1 MEVSLE
7 TTRRDQARA
16 QFAFLGHSVCGDYRY
31 GPLARLESL
40 GTSAA
45 SASASASAS
54 AGTGAGAMHDSTEG
68 GGGEGVGVGSGVIDE
83 KELERQIA
91 LHDPLRRLG
100 LHFSELRLTHPTT
113 NSALTLTSSC
123 PASFTDLMR
132 RSQGSSRASLV
143 QFKSAVPD
151 ISSTAGRVSDTHSAS
166 AGESRGAADRTRG
179 SDGQHNKGGHKSVEV
194 EGEDGDGRMDSLRSG
209 STQYASESASSSS
222 EKVKVFTL
230 SEFLGPGKVRGAGRD
245 KRQERDQQG
254 PPPSSKTVFRRK

>member
-31 GPLARLESL
+31 GPLAHLESL

-45 SASASASAS
+45 SA
-54 AGTGAGAMHDSTEG
+54 GAGATAVHDSTEGG

-83 KELERQIA
+83 KESERQVA

-151 ISSTAGRVSDTHSAS
+151 ISTTAGRVGDTHSAS

-179 SDGQHNKGGHKSVEV
+179 SDGQLNKGGRKSVED
-194 EGEDGDGRMDSLRSG
+194 EEEEEDGDGRMDSLRSG

>member
-40 GTSAA
+40 GTLAA

-54 AGTGAGAMHDSTEG
+54 VSAVHDSTEG
-68 GGGEGVGVGSGVIDE
+68 GGGVRVGVGSGVIDE
-83 KELERQIA
+83 KESERQVA

-132 RSQGSSRASLV
+132 RSQGSSRASLI
-143 QFKSAVPD
+143 QFKSAVAD
-151 ISSTAGRVSDTHSAS
+151 ISTTAGRVGDTHSAS

-179 SDGQHNKGGHKSVEV
+179 SDGQLKKGGRKSVED
-194 EGEDGDGRMDSLRSG
+194 EEEEEDGDGRMDSLRSG

-230 SEFLGPGKVRGAGRD
+230 SEFLGPGKVRGASRD

>member
-40 GTSAA
+40 GTPAA
-45 SASASASAS
+45 SASASAP
-54 AGTGAGAMHDSTEG
+54 AGHDSTEG
-68 GGGEGVGVGSGVIDE
+68 GGGKRVGERVGSGVVGE
-83 KELERQIA
+83 KELERQVA

-143 QFKSAVPD
+143 QFKSAVTD
-151 ISSTAGRVSDTHSAS
+151 ISSSAGRVGDTHSAS

-179 SDGQHNKGGHKSVEV
+179 SDGQLYMGGRKSVED
-194 EGEDGDGRMDSLRSG
+194 EEEEEEEDGDGRMDSLRSG
-209 STQYASESASSSS
+209 SSQYASESASSSS

-230 SEFLGPGKVRGAGRD
+230 TEFLGPGKVRAAGRD

>member
-1 MEVSLE
+1 MSLMEVSLE

-45 SASASASAS
+45 GAS
-54 AGTGAGAMHDSTEG
+54 AGASAGAEHDSTEG
-68 GGGEGVGVGSGVIDE
+68 GVGVGVGSSVIDE
-83 KELERQIA
+83 KESERQVA

-123 PASFTDLMR
+123 PASFNDLMR

-143 QFKSAVPD
+143 QFKSAVAD
-151 ISSTAGRVSDTHSAS
+151 MSSTAGRVGDTHSAS

-179 SDGQHNKGGHKSVEV
+179 SDGQLNKGGRKSVED
-194 EGEDGDGRMDSLRSG
+194 EEEEEDGDGRKDSLRSG

-254 PPPSSKTVFRRK
+254 PPPSPKTVFRRK